1 MDWLHSEELKE
12 KARDG
17 GLLLLRLSIGSMML
31 FGHGWGKL
39 ANFSEVVPKFPG
51 LFGMSPSLALAM
63 AIGAEVG
70 CSALLML
77 GAATRLAAIP
87 LAFTML
93 VAVIVVHGGDPWAK
107 KEIALLYLV
116 PALTLLLTGP
126 GRFSLDAA
134 LWPRIEEKLK
144 AR

>member
-17 GLLLLRLSIGSMML
+17 GLLLLRFCIGSMML

-93 VAVIVVHGGDPWAK
+93 VAVVVVHGGDPWAK
-107 KEIALLYLV
+107 KEFALLYLV